1 MHCYRCGIALKE
13 DERHLRRKI
22 QTGEIVDH
30 AQPSRRVRATTSRY
44 GIRVVC
50 GRCAWLIDM
59 GSGRLELVENL
70 KFALAMAVLVAMGL
84 FALLTR

>member
-1 MHCYRCGIALKE
+1 MHCYRCGIALRE

-22 QTGEIVDH
+22 QTGELVRH
-30 AQPSRRVRATTSRY
+30 EPGRRARPAASRY
-44 GIRVVC
+44 GLRVVC
-50 GRCAWLIDM
+50 ARCARLIDF

-70 KFALAMAVLVAMGL
+70 KLALAMAVLVAMGL